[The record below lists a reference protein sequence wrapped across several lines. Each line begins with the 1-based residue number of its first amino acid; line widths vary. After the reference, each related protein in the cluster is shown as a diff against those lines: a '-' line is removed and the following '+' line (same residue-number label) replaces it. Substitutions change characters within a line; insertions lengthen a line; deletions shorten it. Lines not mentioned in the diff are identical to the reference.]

1 MTNKDRGGFMIR
13 PLTAAFF
20 LFSTMVPI
28 FLILSCSTGKTY
40 HKGPVKNFPDPLIE
54 KTNTWQGGAIGASL
68 GSPLGGKKISEISDQ
83 ASREAARDGRP
94 VAYLSLDGF
103 QRVETFPVGKGQ
115 SNKCRLVREQI
126 FQEGKLIRD
135 EVKEFCL

>member
-1 MTNKDRGGFMIR
+1 MIR
-13 PLTAAFF
+13 LLTAAVF
-20 LFSTMVPI
+20 LLSTMVLS
-28 FLILSCSTGKTY
+28 FLILSCSTSKPY
-40 HKGPVKNFPDPLIE
+40 HKGPVRNFPDPLIE
-54 KTNTWQGGAIGASL
+54 KANVWQGGAIGASL
-68 GSPLGGKKISEISDQ
+68 GSPIGEKKISEISDL
-83 ASREAARDGRP
+83 ASQEAVRNGRP
-94 VAYLSLDGF
+94 VSYLSLDGF